1 MYVMGTWLITGCS
14 GGLGESIARAA
25 LEHGENVAV
34 TARNSEKVQEL
45 VRPYSDHGIAL
56 RLDLNDWDSMKKA
69 VTKACGTFGGIDVL
83 VNNAGHGYRAAV
95 EESEPE
101 RIRELFDTNFFAPA
115 ELMNTVLPV
124 MRRQKKGL
132 IVNVTSIGAV
142 RGALGN
148 GYYSAAK
155 AALELLTEALAGS
168 ERKIADYDVLAPKYR
183 KENMEDR
190 HDQAADPARG
200 GRVIVET
207 ALSGK
212 LPSRLLLGSEAA
224 KAAEAVMENRLEE
237 IRQWMEVSRQAD
249 FQ

>member
-1 MYVMGTWLITGCS
+1 MGTWLITGCS
-14 GGLGESIARAA
+14 GGLGEGIARAA

-34 TARNSEKVQEL
+34 TARNPEKAQEL

-56 RLDLNDWDSMKKA
+56 RLDLNDRDSMKK
-69 VTKACGTFGGIDVL
+69 
-83 VNNAGHGYRAAV
+83 
-95 EESEPE
+95 
-101 RIRELFDTNFFAPA
+101 
-115 ELMNTVLPV
+115 
-124 MRRQKKGL
+124 
-132 IVNVTSIGAV
+132 
-142 RGALGN
+142 
-148 GYYSAAK
+148 
-155 AALELLTEALAGS
+155 
-168 ERKIADYDVLAPKYR
+168 
-183 KENMEDR
+183 
-190 HDQAADPARG
+190 AADPARG